1 MQAKARLRTAL
12 REDGAALVE
21 MALSTTI
28 LLAVLIGAFQMCV
41 AFYAYHATSEA
52 ARQGSRWAMVRGSSS
67 CTNTPSLS
75 KCDAASTD
83 IQSYVAGLGY
93 LNLTTSDVTV
103 SWLQSNGLQP
113 VTFSSCTP
121 PGCNIPGNEV
131 QVTVTY
137 PFGLSIPFMNSQ
149 TLNIT
154 STSSMIIAQ

>member
-1 MQAKARLRTAL
+1 MQPKARLRTVL
-12 REDGAALVE
+12 RENGAALVE
-21 MALSTTI
+21 MALSVSV
-28 LLAVLIGAFQMCV
+28 LLLILIGAFEMCV
-41 AFYAYHATSEA
+41 AFYVYHATSEA
-52 ARQGSRWAMVRGSSS
+52 ARQGSRWAMVRGSAS

-75 KCDAASTD
+75 KCDAANTD

-121 PGCNIPGNEV
+121 PGCNLPGNEV

-137 PFGLSIPFMNSQ
+137 PFNLSIPFLNSRS
-149 TLNIT
+149 LNIS
-154 STSSMIIAQ
+154 STSSMVVAQ